1 MVKLWSRVSK
11 LRFIEYDIENMVW
24 LGAEDLLNFHCN
36 VACWKW
42 LMKWEMLYTN
52 DLLVM
57 KTICHW
63 NNLNLISADDTLFRK
78 DVRDHVHD
86 HSNTSPSTEVNSFL
100 MIPFFDR
107 FIKPSVWLYCGHKQA
122 NNPWSARGK
131 TKADQKEN
139 QLSFVTTEK
148 RNRTTV
154 VLILAAI
161 YTQHY

>member
-1 MVKLWSRVSK
+1 
-11 LRFIEYDIENMVW
+11 MVW
-24 LGAEDLLNFHCN
+24 LSAKDLLNFHCN

-57 KTICHW
+57 KTICHL
-63 NNLNLISADDTLFRK
+63 NNLNFISADDTLFRK

-86 HSNTSPSTEVNSFL
+86 HSNTSPSTEVNSFH
-100 MIPFFDR
+100 MIQIFDR
-107 FIKPSVWLYCGHKQA
+107 FILPSVWLYCGHKQA
-122 NNPWSARGK
+122 NNTWSAWGK
-131 TKADQKEN
+131 TKANQKEN

-148 RNRTTV
+148 RNRTTA
-154 VLILAAI
+154 VLILVAI